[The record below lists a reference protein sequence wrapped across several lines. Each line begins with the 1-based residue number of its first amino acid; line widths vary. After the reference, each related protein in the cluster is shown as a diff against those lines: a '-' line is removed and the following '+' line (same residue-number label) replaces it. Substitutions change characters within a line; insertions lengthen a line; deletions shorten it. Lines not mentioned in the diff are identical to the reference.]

1 MKKTVFTEL
10 DTASMEEQMS
20 SGEQSHDAG
29 FKVWK
34 CVLCGFAYDEAIG
47 MPVDGIPPGTR
58 WADVPESWLCPDCS
72 ASKSDF
78 EMVEV

>member
-1 MKKTVFTEL
+1 MG
-10 DTASMEEQMS
+10 EQMS

-34 CVLCGFAYDEAIG
+34 CVLCGFSYDEAIG
-47 MPVDGIPPGTR
+47 MPVDGIPPGTC

>member
-1 MKKTVFTEL
+1 MKARPIDEMNS
-10 DTASMEEQMS
+10 ASMGEQMS
-20 SGEQSHDAG
+20 SSEQSHDAG

-58 WADVPESWLCPDCS
+58 WADVSESWLCPDCS